1 MTVDKAYQ
9 FDDLQL
15 LQAVSDWQRGGD
27 PKQNLRR
34 GKALKAACAPL
45 PEQFRTSALV
55 CFRQVG
61 LEKGSVWDLIGENRL
76 PEKVSSWTYDI
87 EVAKAFKSGV
97 PPDGQGYQGVI
108 FCISPP
114 PSSRVIVNLRELYKN
129 PEFCDA
135 MYRNKSTIVA
145 FSDGAGLYWDSQSEV
160 VLEINAVSQEN
171 IYSLGGHSSPFEQ
184 LVALAAKLT
193 YGREAK
199 PQEVEELLMR
209 AEHVREKAGPKWLTP
224 EASKRVL
231 ARTKPNVEA
240 LSAIRR
246 TQADLEKMQARQ
258 SEWTAS
264 GTTGKNESIDR

>member
-1 MTVDKAYQ
+1 MDKAYQ
-9 FDDLQL
+9 FDDIQL

-27 PKQNLRR
+27 AKQNLRR
-34 GKALKAACAPL
+34 GQALKAACASL
-45 PEQFRTSALV
+45 PEQFRTSPLA

-76 PEKVSSWTYDI
+76 SEKVSSWTYDI

-129 PEFCDA
+129 PEFCAA
-135 MYRNKSTIVA
+135 MDKKKSTIVA

-160 VLEINAVSQEN
+160 VLEIDAVSQED

-184 LVALAAKLT
+184 LVALAAELT

-199 PQEVEELLMR
+199 SQEVEELLLR

-224 EASKRVL
+224 KATNRVL
-231 ARTKPNVEA
+231 ARTKPKAEA
-240 LSAIRR
+240 LAEIKR
-246 TQADLEKMQARQ
+246 TQAD
-258 SEWTAS
+258 WT
-264 GTTGKNESIDR
+264 